1 MAFTFTVE
9 DGSLVSGANSYVA
22 VATADDYY
30 VIDPNFTAT
39 WTAYTNDQKQYYLAW
54 ATRLLDQKTK
64 WDGKRYTTTQSL
76 RWPRQGVKDRDG
88 NLIAVT
94 TIPLQL
100 QQAVMEL
107 AKWLATNDP
116 TTGPDTDALK
126 RVMVDVIEIEWQDGA
141 FQSDYPSL
149 INQLLWPLGR
159 FATGGPSF
167 GRIVRG

>member
-9 DGSLVSGANSYVA
+9 DGSLVTGANSYVSVA
-22 VATADDYY
+22 VADDYY
-30 VIDPNFTAT
+30 VIDPNFSAT
-39 WTAYTNDQKQYYLAW
+39 WTAYTTAQKEYYLAW

-64 WDGKRYTTTQSL
+64 WNGSRYTETQAL
-76 RWPRQGVKDRDG
+76 RWPRSSVRDADG
-88 NLIAVT
+88 NTIEVT
-94 TIPLQL
+94 EIPQQL
-100 QQAVMEL
+100 QHAVMEL

-126 RVMVDVIEIEWQDGA
+126 RVAVDVIEIEWQDGA

-149 INQLLWPLGR
+149 LNQLLWPLGR

-167 GRIVRG
+167 GRIIRG